1 MIGKGSLETA
11 TQFDE
16 RFRERRRPASR
27 RYVLQS
33 KMVVSESRLTK
44 IEGSLEGS
52 KGETS
57 LRGETKS
64 LRRAIED
71 LKEETK
77 SLRGAI
83 EVLKYEVEDLKAET
97 KSLRGELKG
106 LKGEIEILK
115 WGVGTI
121 VILVGV
127 VLAGVVKLAFFPG

>member
-16 RFRERRRPASR
+16 RFREDVARLLEDM
-27 RYVLQS
+27 YYS
-33 KMVVSESRLTK
+33 KNGSIRERLTK